1 MHRLTRTTSLIAVLG
16 LTVSLAAC
24 GAQGGGST
32 TPSSQATSQPT
43 NLASSPGASEDAGG
57 SPEAYVVG
65 VMQGT
70 LGAYLVG
77 EDGKTLYILTKDSA
91 GTSTCSGGCA
101 TAWPPFTL
109 DEGETVSAGTGVT
122 ATIATIKRP
131 DGSDQVAINGQP
143 LYYYA
148 GDSAAGD
155 TNGQGSNGVWFVAA
169 PGGGGVGAPA
179 SGAGNY

>member
-1 MHRLTRTTSLIAVLG
+1 MHRVSRTASLLATIG
-16 LTVSLAAC
+16 LTAILAAC
-24 GAQGGGST
+24 GGPGAST
-32 TPSSQATSQPT
+32 TPSSQATGQPST
-43 NLASSPGASEDAGG
+43 PASSPGSSEGASG
-57 SPEAYVVG
+57 SPEAYVVE
-65 VMQGT
+65 VKQGT
-70 LGAYLVG
+70 LGAFLTG

-91 GTSTCSGGCA
+91 GTSTCTGGCA
-101 TAWPPFTL
+101 SAWPPFTL
-109 DEGETVSAGTGVT
+109 DEGETVSAGSGIT
-122 ATIATIKRP
+122 ATIGTIKRP

-143 LYYYA
+143 LYYFS